1 MAYSTVPKV
10 RRDGQ
15 ISLKSADPVTLVVEY
30 EEGNFSFE
38 QVKDDRI
45 IIRDRGAISAV
56 RKGDSQPLTGSF
68 SFYLRSFTSSTAGSV
83 LDFINKTNA
92 YSGNTSTGSAGSPF
106 VEEYCIDIEFQ
117 VDGSSVGDSAG
128 DDIQKALFQRCICV
142 ASFSEGDPSQVT
154 VSFECFGGISY
165 SAS

>member
-1 MAYSTVPKV
+1 M
-10 RRDGQ
+10 
-15 ISLKSADPVTLVVEY
+15 
-30 EEGNFSFE
+30 
-38 QVKDDRI
+38 
-45 IIRDRGAISAV
+45 
-56 RKGDSQPLTGSF
+56 
-68 SFYLRSFTSSTAGSV
+68 

-92 YSGNTSTGSAGSPF
+92 YSGNTSTGATGSPF

-117 VDGSSVGDSAG
+117 VDGSGVGDSAG
-128 DDIQKALFQRCICV
+128 DDVQKALFQRCICV